1 MATIYQRLEAAS
13 RRVDKG
19 LIAMRQGKIT
29 RDQFDALKAEYKAIG
44 DAVIADQL
52 TGLAE
57 ARIEREQLDWSE
69 GRAR

>member
-1 MATIYQRLEAAS
+1 MTTIYQRLEAAS

-29 RDQFDALKAEYKAIG
+29 RAEFDALKAEFKAIG

-57 ARIEREQLDWSE
+57 ARTERDQCDWSE
-69 GRAR
+69 GFRR